1 MEVRNKRL
9 TRCRAR
15 VSSPNLRPEII
26 YLIINLI
33 TFVRSFNSKKSIVR
47 DDLYGSLKGSDRE
60 RNSGKLIIKS
70 RKKDG
75 IKLLFLL

>member
-9 TRCRAR
+9 TR
-15 VSSPNLRPEII
+15 VSTPNLRPEII

-33 TFVRSFNSKKSIVR
+33 TFVRPFNSKKSIVR